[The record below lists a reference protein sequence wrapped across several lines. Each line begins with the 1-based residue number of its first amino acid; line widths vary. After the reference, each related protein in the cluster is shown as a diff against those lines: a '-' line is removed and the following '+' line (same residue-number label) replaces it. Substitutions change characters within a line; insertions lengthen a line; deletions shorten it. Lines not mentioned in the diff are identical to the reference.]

1 MQEHRRLPHTLQFKA
16 EQIHSYCELGR
27 PGEALHSTA
36 DLQCMWYQM
45 LYASY
50 VSSVNVAL
58 VCKGSMM
65 MHASS

>member
-1 MQEHRRLPHTLQFKA
+1 MQEHRRLPHTLQFQA

-36 DLQCMWYQM
+36 VLQCMWYKM

-50 VSSVNVAL
+50 ADHFFL
-58 VCKGSMM
+58 VW
-65 MHASS
+65 AVTVL